1 MMFVKLCMAHKVF
14 TTVPDELELGP
25 LVPGTSGAQS
35 DFSNTGTKTLQTP
48 WMEVAQ
54 VVSREGGKDTLFLK
68 MDTATEEWVRMVESR
83 TMSLLSEE
91 ARERW
96 TSVVHGPCWKFNIS
110 PSVSRFGAPLTQ
122 GSLVAVAF
130 QLVGVWYWS
139 ECCGLKTK
147 VLQVKNISNKGNG
160 S

>member
-1 MMFVKLCMAHKVF
+1 MMFVELCMAHKVF
-14 TTVPDELELGP
+14 TVVPDELELGP
-25 LVPGTSGAQS
+25 VVPGVSGAQS
-35 DFSNTGTKTLQTP
+35 DFSNTGSMTLQTT

-54 VVSREGGKDTLFLK
+54 VVSREGGKGTLFLK
-68 MDTATEEWVRMVESR
+68 MDSATEEWVRMVEAR
-83 TMSLLSEE
+83 TVSLLSEE

-96 TSVVHGPCWKFNIS
+96 TSVVYGPCWKFNIS
-110 PSVSRFGAPLTQ
+110 PSVSTFGPTPTQ

-147 VLQVKNISNKGNG
+147 VLQVKNLSNKGNG

>member
-1 MMFVKLCMAHKVF
+1 MFVELCMAHKVF
-14 TTVPDELELGP
+14 TVVPEGLELGP
-25 LVPGTSGAQS
+25 VVPGMSGAQS
-35 DFSNTGTKTLQTP
+35 DFLNTGSVTLQTP

-68 MDTATEEWVRMVESR
+68 MDSATEEWVRMVESR
-83 TMSLLSEE
+83 TVSLLSED

-96 TSVVHGPCWKFNIS
+96 TSVIYGPCWKFNIA
-110 PSVSRFGAPLTQ
+110 PSVSRFGDALTQ

-147 VLQVKNISNKGNG
+147 VLQLKNLNNKENG